1 MKSVFITDQSTNL
14 NKELLNQ
21 YNILL
26 IKNAKSLRGQIIYE
40 LDQILNANF
49 NIIYLAD
56 DNIYDF
62 VNSISDKL
70 ISFHEHQ
77 EIKVIN
83 INSELI
89 GKNNLSLRLVNAKN
103 IDFIINQYNLKQQ
116 THNGEPLLTIDSSI
130 AFNI

>member
-26 IKNAKSLRGQIIYE
+26 IKNAKSLCGQIIYE

-49 NIIYLAD
+49 NIIYLTD
-56 DNIYDF
+56 DNIYNF

-116 THNGEPLLTIDSSI
+116 THKGELLLTIDSSI